1 MKKLVF
7 LFLSLLAAGGIFQAC
22 DDSKTYAEMLEDEKN
37 AVNKFIKDKR
47 IQIIS
52 QDEFEKNDTVTDLIR
67 NEYVALSDGVYM
79 QIVDRG
85 SAENKTDTFANN
97 NEICVRYIEED
108 IMTRDTTC
116 FNVFLE
122 EWGDANQLYTNPA
135 VFRYVAEG
143 SYVYGTFIQMD
154 YYWASYYQSTA
165 VPAGWLLALP
175 FVRNYAHVRL
185 IVPSKVGHSS
195 AQQYVNP
202 YYYDIWNGQKGCK
215 RRGSD
220 CRGEEVRLPRVHNG
234 AGERLSD
241 GLRRLWRTSLRR
253 RAPAHL
259 HCPGHAEGRADCH
272 SRRGN
277 VLYRPGK

>member
-37 AVNKFIKDKR
+37 AVNKFIKDKGIR
-47 IQIIS
+47 IIS
-52 QDEFEKNDTVTDLIR
+52 QDEFEKNDTVTNLDR

-165 VPAGWLLALP
+165 VPAGWLLAPP

-202 YYYDIWNGQKGCK
+202 YYYDIWTFSKALN
-215 RRGSD
+215 
-220 CRGEEVRLPRVHNG
+220 
-234 AGERLSD
+234 
-241 GLRRLWRTSLRR
+241 
-253 RAPAHL
+253 
-259 HCPGHAEGRADCH
+259 
-272 SRRGN
+272 
-277 VLYRPGK
+277 

>member
-1 MKKLVF
+1 M
-7 LFLSLLAAGGIFQAC
+7 LAAGGIFQAC

-37 AVNKFIKDKR
+37 AVNKFIKDKGIR
-47 IQIIS
+47 IIS
-52 QDEFEKNDTVTDLIR
+52 QDEFEKNDTVTNLDR

-202 YYYDIWNGQKGCK
+202 YYYDIWTFSKALN
-215 RRGSD
+215 
-220 CRGEEVRLPRVHNG
+220 
-234 AGERLSD
+234 
-241 GLRRLWRTSLRR
+241 
-253 RAPAHL
+253 
-259 HCPGHAEGRADCH
+259 
-272 SRRGN
+272 
-277 VLYRPGK
+277 

>member
-7 LFLSLLAAGGIFQAC
+7 LFLSLLTAGSLFQAC
-22 DDSKTYAEMLEDEKN
+22 DNSKTYAEMLEDEKN
-37 AVNKFIKDKR
+37 AVNKFIKDSA
-47 IQIIS
+47 INVIS
-52 QDEFEKNDTVTDLIR
+52 LEEFERDTITDLSR
-67 NEYVALSDGVYM
+67 NEYVAFSNGVYM

-202 YYYDIWNGQKGCK
+202 YYYDIWTFSKALN
-215 RRGSD
+215 
-220 CRGEEVRLPRVHNG
+220 
-234 AGERLSD
+234 
-241 GLRRLWRTSLRR
+241 
-253 RAPAHL
+253 
-259 HCPGHAEGRADCH
+259 
-272 SRRGN
+272 
-277 VLYRPGK
+277 

>member
-1 MKKLVF
+1 MVTFNLSLSTFNLPF
-7 LFLSLLAAGGIFQAC
+7 LAFGCQQRFIFLSLLAAGGIFQAC

-37 AVNKFIKDKR
+37 AVNKFIKDKGIR
-47 IQIIS
+47 IIS
-52 QDEFEKNDTVTDLIR
+52 QDEFEKNDTVTNLDR

-116 FNVFLE
+116 YNVFLE

-195 AQQYVNP
+195 AQQLRFLP
-202 YYYDIWNGQKGCK
+202 FHQRCE
-215 RRGSD
+215 RRVPLQSCCFAL
-220 CRGEEVRLPRVHNG
+220 CRSYE
-234 AGERLSD
+234 S
-241 GLRRLWRTSLRR
+241 
-253 RAPAHL
+253 
-259 HCPGHAEGRADCH
+259 
-272 SRRGN
+272 
-277 VLYRPGK
+277 K

>member
-1 MKKLVF
+1 MYF
-7 LFLSLLAAGGIFQAC
+7 YFSLCWQPEVSQAC

-37 AVNKFIKDKR
+37 AVNKFIKDKGIR
-47 IQIIS
+47 IIS
-52 QDEFEKNDTVTDLIR
+52 QDEFEKNDTVTNLER

-202 YYYDIWNGQKGCK
+202 YYYDIWTFSKALN
-215 RRGSD
+215 
-220 CRGEEVRLPRVHNG
+220 
-234 AGERLSD
+234 
-241 GLRRLWRTSLRR
+241 
-253 RAPAHL
+253 
-259 HCPGHAEGRADCH
+259 
-272 SRRGN
+272 
-277 VLYRPGK
+277 

>member
-1 MKKLVF
+1 
-7 LFLSLLAAGGIFQAC
+7 
-22 DDSKTYAEMLEDEKN
+22 MLEDEKN
-37 AVNKFIKDKR
+37 AVNKFIKDKGIR
-47 IQIIS
+47 IIS
-52 QDEFEKNDTVTDLIR
+52 QDEFEKNDTVTNLDR

-154 YYWASYYQSTA
+154 YYWANYYQTTA

-202 YYYDIWNGQKGCK
+202 YYYDIWTFSKALN
-215 RRGSD
+215 
-220 CRGEEVRLPRVHNG
+220 
-234 AGERLSD
+234 
-241 GLRRLWRTSLRR
+241 
-253 RAPAHL
+253 
-259 HCPGHAEGRADCH
+259 
-272 SRRGN
+272 
-277 VLYRPGK
+277 